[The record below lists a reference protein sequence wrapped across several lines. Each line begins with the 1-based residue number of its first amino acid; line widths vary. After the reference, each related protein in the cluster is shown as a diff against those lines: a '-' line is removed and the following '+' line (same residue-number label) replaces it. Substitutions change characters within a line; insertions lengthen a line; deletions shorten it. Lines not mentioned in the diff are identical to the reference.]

1 MLLPEVATRRF
12 PVKKTSLLKTPVRV
26 PFLKKSCRTVPESLF
41 HKSFGLRPA
50 TPLKN
55 RLWHSCFSVSFAKFS
70 RTSFLQNTF
79 GRLLLCM
86 CSKIMINPECS
97 ASNLTTI
104 TWLVCGQVIHFFNEH
119 TTISMNTAAEIRL
132 YCTKTEV
139 FY

>member
-12 PVKKTSLLKTPVRV
+12 LVKKTSLLKTPARV
-26 PFLKKSCRTVPESLF
+26 PFFKKSCRPVPESLF
-41 HKSFGLRPA
+41 HKSWGLRLG

-55 RLWHSCFSVSFAKFS
+55 RLWHSCFSVTFAKFS
-70 RTSFLQNTF
+70 RTSFLKNTS
-79 GRLLLCM
+79 GWLLLCM

-104 TWLVCGQVIHFFNEH
+104 TWLVCGQVFHFFNEY

>member
-12 PVKKTSLLKTPVRV
+12 PVKKTSLLKTPTRI
-26 PFLKKSCRTVPESLF
+26 PFFKKSCRPVPESLF
-41 HKSFGLRPA
+41 HKSWGLRPG

-55 RLWHSCFSVSFAKFS
+55 RLWHSCFSVTFAKFS
-70 RTSFLQNTF
+70 RISFLKNTS
-79 GRLLLCM
+79 GWLLLCM

-104 TWLVCGQVIHFFNEH
+104 TWLVCEQVFHFFNEY
-119 TTISMNTAAEIRL
+119 TTISMNTAAKIRL